1 VGEEI
6 ARKCEDWRLREEL
19 TREWRTVAA
28 LGQNSS
34 EGGASGDRRQWSGCG
49 ERLGE
54 VWRLRGGPERS
65 GASLA
70 WFENGRSVARQR
82 GKKGG
87 RGGGGPAAGVPH
99 GTGQRRGAWP

>member
-1 VGEEI
+1 V
-6 ARKCEDWRLREEL
+6 R
-19 TREWRTVAA
+19 
-28 LGQNSS
+28 
-34 EGGASGDRRQWSGCG
+34 
-49 ERLGE
+49 
-54 VWRLRGGPERS
+54 
-65 GASLA
+65 LA